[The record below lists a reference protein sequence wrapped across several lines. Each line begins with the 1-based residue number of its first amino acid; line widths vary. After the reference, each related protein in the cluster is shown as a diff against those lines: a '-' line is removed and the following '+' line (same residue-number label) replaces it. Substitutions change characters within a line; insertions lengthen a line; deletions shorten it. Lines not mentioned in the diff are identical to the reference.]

1 MYNRKVIKEN
11 CFYQVAGKLQKIEIG
26 TVIETSNPNLFG
38 AKAVTVGQVEL
49 EVATPKQEPIEEPVK
64 ESGSDEEAELRAFIL
79 DKTGQAAGGNS
90 KISTLRKRAKSLGW
104 VKQHGE

>member
-38 AKAVTVGQVEL
+38 AKAVTVGRVEL
-49 EVATPKQEPIEEPVK
+49 EVATPKQETVE

-104 VKQHGE
+104 ER

>member
-11 CFYQVAGKLQKIEIG
+11 CFYQVAGKLQKIEVG

-49 EVATPKQEPIEEPVK
+49 EVATPKQEIVE

-104 VKQHGE
+104 GK

>member
-11 CFYQVAGKLQKIEIG
+11 CFYQVAGKLQKIEVG

-38 AKAVTVGQVEL
+38 AKAVTVGQVDL
-49 EVATPKQEPIEEPVK
+49 EVATPKQEIVE

-104 VKQHGE
+104 GK